1 MSTKQRLLRS
11 ATPSPVR
18 IDKILRSVLPL
29 KCVRVLRGW
38 GCNVLGTEPST
49 RRRTGRGLI
58 DRGALRC
65 SIYYLLPKIWR
76 RGAARGRRPH
86 CPPRHA
92 A

>member
-1 MSTKQRLLRS
+1 MVTK
-11 ATPSPVR
+11 TVPSPLVR
-18 IDKILRSVLPL
+18 IDKILRSVLP
-29 KCVRVLRGW
+29 KCVHVVWGE

-58 DRGALRC
+58 DRTALRC

-76 RGAARGRRPH
+76 RGAARGRRPY